1 MKKVFLKKFK
11 KRLDTRNKV
20 WYNTNRVA
28 KMFENIRDSRSAIQ
42 WLTNTYLL
50 DERSVDIVRD
60 ILLYIGV
67 NFEDMDDKKYM
78 VRNLLR
84 TFDLNNKEVEKIA
97 SVI

>member
-1 MKKVFLKKFK
+1 
-11 KRLDTRNKV
+11 
-20 WYNTNRVA
+20 
-28 KMFENIRDSRSAIQ
+28 MFENIRDSRSAIQ

-60 ILLYIGV
+60 ILLYIRV

>member
-1 MKKVFLKKFK
+1 
-11 KRLDTRNKV
+11 
-20 WYNTNRVA
+20 
-28 KMFENIRDSRSAIQ
+28 MFENIRDSRSAIQ

-84 TFDLNNKEVEKIA
+84 TFDLNDKEIEKIA

>member
-1 MKKVFLKKFK
+1 
-11 KRLDTRNKV
+11 
-20 WYNTNRVA
+20 
-28 KMFENIRDSRSAIQ
+28 MFENIRDSRSAIQ

>member
-1 MKKVFLKKFK
+1 
-11 KRLDTRNKV
+11 
-20 WYNTNRVA
+20 
-28 KMFENIRDSRSAIQ
+28 MFEYIRDSHSAIQ

-78 VRNLLR
+78 VRSLLR
-84 TFDLNNKEVEKIA
+84 TFDLNDKEVEKIA